1 MQVQGCKIRV
11 QTLVQRFTGLFARKQ
26 LRIRAGSQQDLIL
39 HRAQHGQHGDQKR
52 CVGLR
57 GHKPFVRVCLPAL
70 RVQPCTAQVK
80 RAQQQELPVLLQCL
94 PESFKSCVRRIAAE
108 LCQPKG
114 REFRRQQNAVLAARK
129 RSIPR

>member
-11 QTLVQRFTGLFARKQ
+11 QTLVQRFTGLFARQ
-26 LRIRAGSQQDLIL
+26 AASYTRRQSARPHSAPCAAWASTGTRNDAS
-39 HRAQHGQHGDQKR
+39 ASGDINHSS
-52 CVGLR
+52 C
-57 GHKPFVRVCLPAL
+57 VCLPAL

-80 RAQQQELPVLLQCL
+80 RAQQQELPVPLQCL

-129 RSIPR
+129 RSIS